1 MYVWIDGW
9 DGYLHLPTD
18 DLIDLLSGRPLRGLH
33 ALTSPFVE
41 YDFFIFCKGGGKG
54 RETIDRQSPTFVGDM
69 MEKLKLKKTFKMK
82 MS

>member
-41 YDFFIFCKGGGKG
+41 YDFFIYLFFVKGEGKG
-54 RETIDRQSPTFVGDM
+54 ERPLIVSHP
-69 MEKLKLKKTFKMK
+69 LLWAI
-82 MS
+82 